1 MLLVG
6 LVGCHTPALPAPA
19 ELITRPSVAR
29 VADSGPSPSPENDG
43 GASDASP
50 TGAYERAA
58 MFGTMEW
65 GFEGEDVVARGPGRA
80 TRLRPPDGGQFAS
93 GGQSGSPSCAF
104 LDATHAW
111 CVVIAGE
118 WPQRAVDVFR
128 TTDGG
133 ASWTSSHLA
142 GPGFTD
148 WPLGPWATLT
158 FRDAQ
163 HGNATVVDPPQHHN
177 GHRETTWS
185 YATRDGGKTWSLVQT
200 KSRCL
205 DPAEHCLHG

>member
-1 MLLVG
+1 
-6 LVGCHTPALPAPA
+6 
-19 ELITRPSVAR
+19 
-29 VADSGPSPSPENDG
+29 
-43 GASDASP
+43 
-50 TGAYERAA
+50 
-58 MFGTMEW
+58 MEW

-80 TRLRPPDGGQFAS
+80 TRFEPPDGGQFAS
-93 GGQSGSPSCAF
+93 GGQSGRPSCAF

-111 CVVIAGE
+111 CPVLVG
-118 WPQRAVDVFR
+118 PSPRRLDVFR

-133 ASWTSSHLA
+133 ADWASSHLA

-177 GHRETTWS
+177 GHRETTWR
-185 YATRDGGKTWSLVQT
+185 YVTRDGGKTWSLVQT

-205 DPAEHCLHG
+205 DPTEHCLHG